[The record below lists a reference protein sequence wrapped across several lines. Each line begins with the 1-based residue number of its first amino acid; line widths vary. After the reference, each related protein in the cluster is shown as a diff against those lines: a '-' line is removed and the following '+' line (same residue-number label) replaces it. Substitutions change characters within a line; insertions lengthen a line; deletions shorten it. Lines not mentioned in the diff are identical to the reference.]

1 MKVVETITDL
11 DPEKPNIKQI
21 TGISQLYNFQFHEDS
36 IRMWKAF
43 GIGEGKLYV
52 VFFLYVENLSIS
64 MLQIISIFKYCMKPL
79 NCTCM
84 PNIKDLVSQHN
95 DYMHLSS

>member
-21 TGISQLYNFQFHEDS
+21 TGISQLYNFQLHEDS

-52 VFFLYVENLSIS
+52 GIFLI
-64 MLQIISIFKYCMKPL
+64 C
-79 NCTCM
+79 
-84 PNIKDLVSQHN
+84 
-95 DYMHLSS
+95 

>member
-1 MKVVETITDL
+1 METITDL

-21 TGISQLYNFQFHEDS
+21 TWISQLYNFQFQEDS

-52 VFFLYVENLSIS
+52 GFFLICRNSININVADNFNI
-64 MLQIISIFKYCMKPL
+64 QILHETS
-79 NCTCM
+79 
-84 PNIKDLVSQHN
+84 
-95 DYMHLSS
+95 

>member
-21 TGISQLYNFQFHEDS
+21 TWISQLYNFQFHEDS
-36 IRMWKAF
+36 IKMWKAF

-52 VFFLYVENLSIS
+52 GFFFN
-64 MLQIISIFKYCMKPL
+64 M
-79 NCTCM
+79 
-84 PNIKDLVSQHN
+84 
-95 DYMHLSS
+95 

>member
-21 TGISQLYNFQFHEDS
+21 TWISQLYNFQFHEDS
-36 IRMWKAF
+36 IKMWKAF

-52 VFFLYVENLSIS
+52 GFFFVICRKSININVADNFNI
-64 MLQIISIFKYCMKPL
+64 QILHETS
-79 NCTCM
+79 
-84 PNIKDLVSQHN
+84 
-95 DYMHLSS
+95 

>member
-11 DPEKPNIKQI
+11 DHEKPNIKQI

-52 VFFLYVENLSIS
+52 VFF
-64 MLQIISIFKYCMKPL
+64 
-79 NCTCM
+79 
-84 PNIKDLVSQHN
+84 
-95 DYMHLSS
+95 

>member
-52 VFFLYVENLSIS
+52 GFF
-64 MLQIISIFKYCMKPL
+64 F
-79 NCTCM
+79 
-84 PNIKDLVSQHN
+84 
-95 DYMHLSS
+95 

>member
-1 MKVVETITDL
+1 METITDL
-11 DPEKPNIKQI
+11 DPEKPNIKHI

-52 VFFLYVENLSIS
+52 GFFLICRKSININVADNFNI
-64 MLQIISIFKYCMKPL
+64 QILHETS
-79 NCTCM
+79 
-84 PNIKDLVSQHN
+84 
-95 DYMHLSS
+95 